1 MKLPVMGLQLFFFS
15 FTLMVSLQLST
26 SYNNEVS
33 LKLNDDV
40 LGLIVF
46 KSDLH
51 DPFSNLISW
60 NEDDVNPCSWNYI
73 KCDDQTSTKVI
84 GVSLDNLGLSG
95 KLNRGLEKLENLQSL
110 SLAHNNFTGNLSPH
124 FSHITTLQN
133 LDLSNNKFSGRIP
146 VEFNLSS
153 FRFLDFSGNS
163 LTGEIPD
170 SLFQNCLSLSYISF
184 SDNLLE
190 GLVPY
195 SLQKCVSLA
204 NLNFSN
210 NHLSGNIDFA
220 NGIWTLR
227 KLRILDLSNNGF
239 SGFIP
244 NGVYVLHIL
253 KEVHLQGNQFSG
265 SLPGDFGLCP
275 HLTHLDFSNNLFT
288 GTVPTLLQRLK
299 SVRFFSL
306 SNNKLTGGF
315 PKWISNMYSLQYL
328 DFSSNAFSGNIPE
341 SLGDLQSLNYLSLSD
356 NQLSGSIP
364 KSLFELGLKEVY
376 LSRNHL
382 TGSIPPGS
390 SRMLESVLALDLSQ
404 NKLTGVIPVE
414 MGLSSH
420 LQYLNIS
427 WNELHSTL
435 HLEQGYF
442 PELSMLD
449 LRNNAIYGSIP
460 EDLCESK
467 DLAILQLDGNSM
479 TGSIPEEIGNCSSL
493 YLLSLSNNS
502 LHGSI
507 PKTLS
512 KLKKLK
518 VLNLELNELTGEIP
532 QELGGLTNLVAVN
545 VSYNRLTG
553 RLPSGGIFTNLG
565 RSSLQGNLGICSP
578 LLKGPCKMNVSKP
591 LVLDPDSYNNQMG
604 GAGGVGNS
612 RPGYSE
618 SVRSRQRKF
627 FSVSAII
634 AISAALLIVLGVVV
648 ITLLNV
654 SMRRRLA
661 FVDTALESMCSSSQG
676 SDITS
681 AGKLVLFDSKS
692 SEDWDHNAETLLN
705 KASEIGRGVF
715 GTVYKASIGGQGRS
729 VAIKKL
735 VTSNILQNP
744 EDFDREVRILG
755 KMKHPNLMT
764 VKGYYWTPRLQLL
777 IADYAPNGSLHSK
790 LHERS
795 PSSPCLSW
803 SNRFKI
809 ALGTA
814 KGLAHLHEAFHQPLI
829 HYNVKPSNILLDE
842 NYNAKLSDFG
852 LARLLTKLDKHVI
865 SSRFQSALGYVAPEL
880 ACQSIRINE
889 KSDIYGFGVL
899 ILELVTGRRPVE
911 YGEDDV
917 VVLGDHVRVLLE
929 QGNMLDCVDPSMNEY
944 PEEEVLPVLKLGLV
958 CTSQIPS
965 SRPSMSD
972 VVQILQVIK
981 TPIPQQ
987 MEAF

>member
-1 MKLPVMGLQLFFFS
+1 MKLPAAMGLQLFFIS

-73 KCDDQTSTKVI
+73 KCDDSTNSKVI
-84 GVSLDNLGLSG
+84 GISLDNLGLSG

-110 SLAHNNFTGNLSPH
+110 SLAHNNFTGNISPQL
-124 FSHITTLQN
+124 SHIASLQN

-153 FRFLDFSGNS
+153 FKFLDFSGNL

-170 SLFQNCLSLSYISF
+170 ALFQNGCLSLNYISF

-190 GLVPY
+190 GLIPY
-195 SLQKCVSLA
+195 SLQKCVSLS

-210 NHLSGNIDFA
+210 NHLSGSVDFA
-220 NGIWTLR
+220 NGIWMLK
-227 KLRILDLSNNGF
+227 KLRTLDLSNNGF

-288 GTVPTLLQRLK
+288 GGVPTLLQRLK
-299 SVRFFSL
+299 SVTFFSL

-315 PKWISNMYSLQYL
+315 PKWISNMYSLKYL
-328 DFSSNAFSGNIPE
+328 DFSSNAFSGNIPA
-341 SLGDLQSLNYLSLSD
+341 SLGDLQSLRYLSLSD

-364 KSLFELGLKEVY
+364 KSMFELGLTEVY
-376 LSRNHL
+376 LSRNQL

-390 SRMLESVLALDLSQ
+390 SRMFDSILALDLSQ

-435 HLEQGYF
+435 ALKQGYF
-442 PELSMLD
+442 ADLSMLD
-449 LRNNAIYGSIP
+449 LRNNALYGSIP
-460 EDLCESK
+460 EELCQSK

-502 LHGSI
+502 LQGPI

-512 KLKKLK
+512 KLKKLT

-532 QELGGLTNLVAVN
+532 QELGRWNFHE
-545 VSYNRLTG
+545 SR
-553 RLPSGGIFTNLG
+553 

-591 LVLDPDSYNNQMG
+591 LVLDPNSYNNQMG
-604 GAGGVGNS
+604 GAGNS
-612 RPGYSE
+612 RPRFSE
-618 SVRSRQRKF
+618 TAQSRQRRF

-634 AISAALLIVLGVVV
+634 AISAALLIILGVVV

-661 FVDTALESMCSSSQG
+661 FVDTALESMCSSSQA
-676 SDITS
+676 SDISS

-735 VTSNILQNP
+735 ITSNILQNP
-744 EDFDREVRILG
+744 EDFDRE
-755 KMKHPNLMT
+755 
-764 VKGYYWTPRLQLL
+764 GYYWTPRLQLL
-777 IADYAPNGSLHSK
+777 ISDYAPNGSLHSK

-795 PSSPCLSW
+795 PSSPS
-803 SNRFKI
+803 
-809 ALGTA
+809 
-814 KGLAHLHEAFHQPLI
+814 FHQPLI

-889 KSDIYGFGVL
+889 KSDIYGFGVM

-917 VVLGDHVRVLLE
+917 VVLSDHVRVLLE

-981 TPIPQQ
+981 TPIPQH